1 MNRWAPVC
9 IILTVF
15 LVSFCY
21 IAGQPDPPKQLS
33 NEVTLEAHLRSQVI
47 VYPYEETYY
56 MVDTNLAPFPPAHP
70 TGAWY
75 IDRDGQVE
83 DTAMSFAGICLS
95 FR

>member
-56 MVDTNLAPFPPAHP
+56 MVDTNLAPFPPTHP
-70 TGAWY
+70 TGDMVQKNEATTCTH
-75 IDRDGQVE
+75 DE
-83 DTAMSFAGICLS
+83 K
-95 FR
+95 